1 VDDPLP
7 APGHDQAQRAVFQA
21 LARSLNLALSGARPA
36 EGSGLFSEIAASPLR
51 EWLGRALNRMPHG
64 VTASIARS
72 FSAHVL
78 RFPPDSE
85 NLGLAA
91 LGMAWSR
98 QSPLFAQEF
107 ARGFFLCSQA
117 SAIHSIA
124 SLFECQGALAPLFE
138 LLRSNPSRDALMA
151 EAHANPCFFAFLA
164 KAGAAPSPSVAQ
176 SALALIFPTPHNPPQ
191 TPSRGFRAKAHPR
204 WSAGGASGA
213 EQTRDAAAALFG
225 HAWPLRA
232 SWPWIWADYAAQTL
246 SAGKHSRVAQRVVE
260 AAANGELPGPPAQQ
274 GKLGHF
280 QPWLSALEAIGKND
294 AILLRGHI
302 RRIQRMGADPW
313 RRLPI
318 ASEHPNRPQA
328 AVSISMPVSAAA
340 LAQGARIPTAR
351 VIAPTLALGAL
362 ATGNRSIFLL
372 LRELGAP
379 LPTPACFYRWRQIFF
394 KPPVMDS
401 SHAFIASPGLPSHA
415 IQAWMDQTWAANGAL
430 WESIALRRSLSQGR
444 QSRHAAPPIS
454 DAKTSPKAIKRL

>member
-1 VDDPLP
+1 MPFSSAAPSALFSNTLSPSVATWIDALPADVSAALRRCAWPIEESAGLRRFGGFSLWSGLNISPPGERVDDPLP

-246 SAGKHSRVAQRVVE
+246 SAG
-260 AAANGELPGPPAQQ
+260 
-274 GKLGHF
+274 
-280 QPWLSALEAIGKND
+280 
-294 AILLRGHI
+294 
-302 RRIQRMGADPW
+302 
-313 RRLPI
+313 
-318 ASEHPNRPQA
+318 
-328 AVSISMPVSAAA
+328 
-340 LAQGARIPTAR
+340 
-351 VIAPTLALGAL
+351 
-362 ATGNRSIFLL
+362 
-372 LRELGAP
+372 
-379 LPTPACFYRWRQIFF
+379 
-394 KPPVMDS
+394 
-401 SHAFIASPGLPSHA
+401 
-415 IQAWMDQTWAANGAL
+415 
-430 WESIALRRSLSQGR
+430 
-444 QSRHAAPPIS
+444 
-454 DAKTSPKAIKRL
+454 